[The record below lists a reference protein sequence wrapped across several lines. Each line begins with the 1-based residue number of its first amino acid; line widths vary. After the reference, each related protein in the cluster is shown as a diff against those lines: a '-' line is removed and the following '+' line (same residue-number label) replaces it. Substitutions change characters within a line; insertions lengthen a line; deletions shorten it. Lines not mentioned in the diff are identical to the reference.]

1 MDQDIHGVNKLK
13 NFLLSNYP
21 LTYQLFLINML
32 IAFVG
37 FVSFLIFN
45 FYLIKNDKS
54 LINDREI
61 VFSNLKNI
69 TNFLENNSIVRV
81 PLFDDTCKKIDNKD
95 CKNDLS
101 LNNVLE
107 LSDPELEPTIAQQYI
122 IQSYLDQIFEV
133 RVYNDDWIKLVD
145 TKDLYISSTVD
156 EIELSEKSKNSANI
170 FKIYEEVYISLF
182 NRYYKDIVEKSF
194 TNQSEKQKS
203 YINIVSETIKEKKI
217 IDKIFFDTDNDFYQL
232 FSSPI
237 INNNKVF
244 GVVIT
249 SYPLIAQ
256 NQPLGLTSFNL
267 FNFYIL
273 FVLIMIS
280 LSFFFA
286 RSIVRPIKK
295 LSNLTLMERDKI
307 NINFEFNYPDRADE
321 IGILSRE
328 IKEMSYDLKSQIDQL
343 EKFAADVSHEL
354 KNPLTSLQ
362 TASEL
367 LLNKKISDVNKK
379 TLILN
384 LDKDIKR
391 MNKLI
396 SDISNFARIKAEV
409 EYENFEFVDI
419 NELLLEIADNYKEN
433 KKNISF
439 NLDLKNEICE
449 VLVNKN
455 KLLQAFLNLIDNSIS
470 IAKNNTKIL
479 LKSEI
484 NNNQFVVI
492 KIYDQGKKIN
502 IGDKDKIFQR
512 FYSDRDDNKEQH
524 TGLGLS
530 IAREIIISFKGSL
543 ELTETDNQDYLGA
556 CFMVKLPLKARQAS

>member
-1 MDQDIHGVNKLK
+1 MDQVIHGVNKLK

-81 PLFDDTCKKIDNKD
+81 PLFDDTCKKINNKD

-107 LSDPELEPTIAQQYI
+107 LSDPELEPTIAQQFI

-133 RVYNDDWIKLVD
+133 RIYNDDWIKLVD

-156 EIELSEKSKNSANI
+156 EIELSEKSINSANI

-194 TNQSEKQKS
+194 INQSEKQKS

-237 INNNKVF
+237 ITNNKVF

-273 FVLIMIS
+273 FVLIMIL

-391 MNKLI
+391 MNRLI

-439 NLDLKNEICE
+439 NLDLKNQICE

-455 KLLQAFLNLIDNSIS
+455 KFLQAFLNLIDNSIS

>member
-81 PLFDDTCKKIDNKD
+81 PLFDDTCKKINNKD

-107 LSDPELEPTIAQQYI
+107 LSDPELEPTIAQQFI

-133 RVYNDDWIKLVD
+133 RIYNDDWIKLVD

-156 EIELSEKSKNSANI
+156 EIELSEKSINSANI

-194 TNQSEKQKS
+194 INQSEKQKS

-237 INNNKVF
+237 ITNNKVF

-273 FVLIMIS
+273 FVLIMIL

-391 MNKLI
+391 MNRLI

-439 NLDLKNEICE
+439 NLDLKNQICE

-455 KLLQAFLNLIDNSIS
+455 KFLQAFLNLIDNSIS